1 MEVYERIKD
10 LRKNILHLSQT
21 EFGQRL
27 GVSRSV
33 IANIELNVLA
43 RPDQKEPLYKLICKE
58 FHVRY
63 DWLVNGVGDPF
74 SEDLAEDEY
83 VRVMAEID
91 IKDPRARRAIIDYW
105 HLTPEDKELYWSFM
119 DRFIIKKQEDD

>member
-1 MEVYERIKD
+1 MEIYERIKR
-10 LRKNILHLSQT
+10 LRKNTLHLSQT

-58 FHVRY
+58 FHVNY
-63 DWLVNGVGDPF
+63 DWLISGKGQPF
-74 SEDLAEDEY
+74 SEDLEEDEY
-83 VRVMAEID
+83 VRATAEID
-91 IKDPRARRAIIDYW
+91 IKDPKARRVIIDYW
-105 HLTPEDKELYWSFM
+105 HLTNEDKELFWKFM
-119 DRFIIKKQEDD
+119 DRFAKKEQED